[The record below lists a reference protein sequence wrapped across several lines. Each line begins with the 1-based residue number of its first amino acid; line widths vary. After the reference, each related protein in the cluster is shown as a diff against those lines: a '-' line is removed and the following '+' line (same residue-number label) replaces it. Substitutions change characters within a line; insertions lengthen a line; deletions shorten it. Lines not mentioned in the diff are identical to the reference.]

1 VRASFDDAAALYDR
15 ARPGYPNQVFEDLA
29 KSAALRLGSRVLEIG
44 CGTGQ
49 AMLPLAERGYR
60 VVAVEL
66 GERLAAVAR
75 KKLAAF
81 PCVEVAVAA
90 FESWPLPPEPFEAVA
105 AATSSHWLDPEA
117 RLPRAAAALRPGGVL
132 ATIAT
137 HHVAGGTHD
146 FFLEVQPCYER
157 WDPRT
162 PPRLHLPAAD
172 AVPHQVDELD
182 ESDLFEPPIFRRYE
196 WEQNYTTATYLEVLG
211 TYSTHLTLEPDA
223 RAHLE
228 ECIAR
233 FMDER
238 FGGAI
243 RKRYLTELRLA
254 RLRPR

>member
-1 VRASFDDAAALYDR
+1 MRARSGATRCGRGRRSSRVGPEPRRRHRTRTGSQRRMTRPRAGQQHVPAASRSVRASFDDAAALYDR

-90 FESWPLPPEPFEAVA
+90 FESWPLPPEPFQAVA

-162 PPRLHLPAAD
+162 PPR
-172 AVPHQVDELD
+172 
-182 ESDLFEPPIFRRYE
+182 
-196 WEQNYTTATYLEVLG
+196 
-211 TYSTHLTLEPDA
+211 
-223 RAHLE
+223 
-228 ECIAR
+228 
-233 FMDER
+233 
-238 FGGAI
+238 
-243 RKRYLTELRLA
+243 
-254 RLRPR
+254 